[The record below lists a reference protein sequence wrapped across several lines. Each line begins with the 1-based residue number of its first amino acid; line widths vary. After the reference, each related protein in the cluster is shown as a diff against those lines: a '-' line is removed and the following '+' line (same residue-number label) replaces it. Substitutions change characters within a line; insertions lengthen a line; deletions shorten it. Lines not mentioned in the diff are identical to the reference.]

1 MKRSVFLLAAL
12 AGPLCFG
19 GVPDLK
25 LPPGQAR
32 TNALPPGVRRTVTSQ
47 TLQLENGIGCEQGQK
62 VNAAREMISQK
73 KFKEAVEM
81 LDGVIAFFENRY
93 VTTNAACVS
102 FETKADF
109 QRFLT
114 QSGLTNAIW
123 LDWSY
128 KQAYYFKAF
137 VATELNE
144 HEQALRLLDKVLLLS
159 PDDVGALLE
168 KGNIYNITGR
178 PRSGLEQCR
187 KAYDLVKDVDAR
199 KAMAARALRGMGYAY
214 VELRRLQEAEDA
226 YRDSLKLDPENR
238 IALEELT
245 FIGAL
250 RNKTAPRGGPGKPS
264 GPVTK

>member
-1 MKRSVFLLAAL
+1 M
-12 AGPLCFG
+12 CFG

-25 LPPGQAR
+25 LSLGQAR

-47 TLQLENGIGCEQGQK
+47 TLQFENGVGCEQGPK
-62 VNAAREMISQK
+62 VSAARELIGRK
-73 KFKEAVEM
+73 KFTEAGEM
-81 LDGVIAFFENRY
+81 LDAVIAFFETRY

-114 QSGLTNAIW
+114 QSGLTNAVW

-137 VATELNE
+137 IATELSE
-144 HEQALRLLDKVLLLS
+144 HEQALRLLDQVLRVS
-159 PDDVGALLE
+159 PDDVGALSE

-178 PRSGLEQCR
+178 PRSGLEQYR
-187 KAYDLVKDVDAR
+187 KAYELAKDVDAR

-214 VELRRLQEAEDA
+214 VELGRLQEAEAA
-226 YRDSLKLDPENR
+226 YRDSLTLEPDNR

-245 FIGAL
+245 FIDAL
-250 RNKTAPRGGPGKPS
+250 RKKRAPPGGPGKPS
-264 GPVTK
+264 DPATK